1 MYDSVETTPAEHIL
15 NMGSDGEVF
24 GLMSELSRTRKLG
37 AFVQKLNAA
46 VLDGAKDERDR
57 AVAAL
62 SRMGMWQD

>member
-37 AFVQKLNAA
+37 AFAQKLNAA
-46 VLDGAKDERDR
+46 VLDGAKD
-57 AVAAL
+57 
-62 SRMGMWQD
+62 